1 MVRFDEEFLKD
12 PVCSYARLRAVGP
25 VHRAEAPDGSPV
37 WLVTGYD
44 DVRAALADPRLSL
57 DKANAT
63 TGYRGL
69 ALPPALDKNLLNL
82 DAPDHTRLRRI
93 LGRAFTPR
101 RVEALRPAVEE
112 IAGALADAVTGADL
126 LAEFCVP
133 LPIRVICTL
142 LGVPPA
148 DVTRFREWTDAVLVP
163 ADAGRARA
171 AMGSLYAFL
180 TALVEAKRASPGE
193 DLLSVVADSLSADEM
208 LSAAFLLLLAGYENV
223 VHVLGN
229 GLAELLSAGLTSST
243 VDELVRHASPLQL
256 AIRRFPTE
264 DVEIGGTTIP
274 AGETVLLAVAS
285 AHRDAS
291 VFPDAD
297 VFDPSRAEN
306 PHVGFGFGPHYCLG
320 APLARLELSI
330 GLEALFS
337 RYPGMSLAVPYA
349 EVEWRSAFRSRSL
362 RALPVRLNGRFPH
375 SGTVGG
381 GG

>member
-1 MVRFDEEFLKD
+1 MVVRFDEEFLKD
-12 PVCSYARLRAVGP
+12 PVCAYARLRAEGP

-44 DVRAALADPRLSL
+44 DVRAGLADPRLSL
-57 DKANAT
+57 DKAHSA

-69 ALPPALDKNLLNL
+69 SLPPALDKNLLNL
-82 DAPDHTRLRRI
+82 DAPEHTRLRRI

-101 RVEALRPAVEE
+101 RVEALRPAVEG
-112 IAGALADAVTGADL
+112 IAASLADAVTGADL

-133 LPIRVICTL
+133 LPIRVICEL

-148 DVTRFREWTDAVLVP
+148 DVTLFREWTDAVLVP
-163 ADAGRARA
+163 TDAERARS

-180 TALVEAKRASPGE
+180 TSLVEAKRESPSY
-193 DLLSVVADSLSADEM
+193 DLLSVVADSLSAEEM

-243 VDELVRHASPLQL
+243 VDELVRYASPLQL
-256 AIRRFPTE
+256 AIRRFPVV
-264 DVEIGGTTIP
+264 DVEIGGTTVP
-274 AGETVLLAVAS
+274 AGETVMLAVAS

-320 APLARLELSI
+320 APLARLELEV
-330 GLEALFS
+330 GLSALFS
-337 RYPGMSLAVPYA
+337 RYPDMALAVPYA
-349 EVEWRSAFRSRSL
+349 ELEWRSAFRSRSL
-362 RALPVRLNGRFPH
+362 RALPVRFPR

-381 GG
+381 AG

>member
-1 MVRFDEEFLKD
+1 MVVRFDEEFLKD
-12 PVCSYARLRAVGP
+12 PVCSYARLRAEGP

-37 WLVTGYD
+37 WLVTGYE
-44 DVRAALADPRLSL
+44 DVRAGLADLRLSL
-57 DKANAT
+57 DKAHST

-69 ALPPALDKNLLNL
+69 SLPASLDRNLLNM
-82 DAPDHTRLRRI
+82 DAPDHPRLRRI

-112 IAGALADAVTGADL
+112 IARSLADAVGGDDL

-133 LPIRVICTL
+133 LPIRVICEL

-148 DVTRFREWTDAVLVP
+148 DVTAFREWTDAVLVP
-163 ADAGRARA
+163 ADPARARS

-180 TALVEAKRASPGE
+180 TSLVAAKRESPGD
-193 DLLSVVADSLSADEM
+193 DLLSVVADSLTADEM

-256 AIRRFPTE
+256 AIRRFPVH
-264 DVEIGGTTIP
+264 DVETGGTTIP
-274 AGETVLLAVAS
+274 AGETVMLAVAS

-320 APLARLELSI
+320 APLARLEVEV
-330 GLEALFS
+330 GLAALFS
-337 RYPGMSLAVPYA
+337 RHPGLSLAVPYA
-349 EVEWRSAFRSRSL
+349 ELEWRSAFRSRSL
-362 RALPVRLNGRFPH
+362 RRLPVRL
-375 SGTVGG
+375 
-381 GG
+381 